1 MLRRRYSQNE
11 HQKEMKCEKVNS
23 DRSGGRRSDGR
34 RYRRMAGQFHGSGI
48 VDDIKVQA
56 AEEFKKA
63 FVHEVGEFF
72 KSDDLEKS
80 LGIDHDGQA
89 AIEASI
95 KDYIRNY
102 SMDEE
107 KLSEVKASLETLLES
122 ADGLSTEELQDRIS
136 GIFGE

>member
-1 MLRRRYSQNE
+1 
-11 HQKEMKCEKVNS
+11 MKKSIVTAVAA
-23 DRSGGRRSDGR
+23 GVL
-34 RYRRMAGQFHGSGI
+34 MAGGIGGWQGSSTGQESENPI
-48 VDDIKVQA
+48 SNVVDDIKVQA

-136 GIFGE
+136 EIFGE